1 MKVQKEGGKQEEKM
15 RKRYWSDRKNR
26 KCPDC
31 GKMLTY
37 TRKDAFDRAVGNN
50 SVCKSCAQTDRK
62 LTMDTIEKMKQ
73 PKSRVHKKNISQ
85 GMTLYWQEK
94 KEEEALKYKELKW
107 LE

>member
-1 MKVQKEGGKQEEKM
+1 VKVQKEGGKQEEKM

-85 GMTLYWQEK
+85 GMTLYWQERK
-94 KEEEALKYKELKW
+94 EEALKYKGT
-107 LE
+107 